1 MVVII
6 IQAGLSYADDARMG
20 CALDQLRGIDMRM
33 LVRLM
38 RMDADGRPDVW
49 FAQRG
54 VQHIVP
60 LAFACGDVE
69 HQSDAGATRP
79 FEHILL
85 ILDQPLVIQVAMAV
99 DEHIT
104 PLRRAVRGAGKA
116 AWAR

>member
-1 MVVII
+1 MRISDWSSDVCSSDLAGFAGRGDMGAEAALLPFPVAMVVII

-69 HQSDAGATRP
+69 HQSDAEIG
-79 FEHILL
+79 
-85 ILDQPLVIQVAMAV
+85 
-99 DEHIT
+99 
-104 PLRRAVRGAGKA
+104 RAHV
-116 AWAR
+116 

>member
-1 MVVII
+1 
-6 IQAGLSYADDARMG
+6 MG
-20 CALDQLRGIDMRM
+20 GALDQLRGIDMRM

-104 PLRRAVRGAGKA
+104 RSEERRVGKECVSTCRSR
-116 AWAR
+116 WSPYH